1 MSIGRE
7 WDLIGGSSC
16 KVQKL
21 IVQQISD
28 LEVVDLTAKMTSHD
42 RYRN

>member
-1 MSIGRE
+1 MSIELE

-16 KVQKL
+16 KFQKL

-28 LEVVDLTAKMTSHD
+28 VEVVDLTAKMTSHD
-42 RYRN
+42 QYRN